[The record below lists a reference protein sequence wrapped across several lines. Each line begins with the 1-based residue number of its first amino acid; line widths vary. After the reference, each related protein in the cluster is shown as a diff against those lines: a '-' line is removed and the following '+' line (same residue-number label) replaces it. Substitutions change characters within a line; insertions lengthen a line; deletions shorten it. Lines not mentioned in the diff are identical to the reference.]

1 VNVRG
6 CANLIAILAM
16 PVWWLLF
23 LRAAS
28 HYRHVATF
36 GYPGAT
42 GEWDFWVYMP
52 LGMTVGLLLC
62 AVLVNTVA
70 KPFAWHLGVLA
81 LGSLPVVLW
90 YLLMTSGG
98 V

>member
-1 VNVRG
+1 VNARG
-6 CANLIAILAM
+6 CSNLIAMLAV
-16 PVWWLLF
+16 PIWSLLF

-36 GYPGAT
+36 GYPDAT

-62 AVLVNTVA
+62 AVLINTVA
-70 KPFAWHLGVLA
+70 KPVAWLSGALSLA
-81 LGSLPVVLW
+81 SLPLVLW
-90 YLLMTSGG
+90 YLVMTGGG

>member
-1 VNVRG
+1 VNARG
-6 CANLIAILAM
+6 CANLIAILAV
-16 PVWWLLF
+16 PIWSLLF

-36 GYPGAT
+36 GYPDAT
-42 GEWDFWVYMP
+42 GQWDFWVYLP
-52 LGMTVGLLLC
+52 LGMSLGLLLG

-70 KPFAWHLGVLA
+70 KPFASLLCGLSLA
-81 LGSLPVVLW
+81 SLPLVLW

>member
-1 VNVRG
+1 MNARG
-6 CANLIAILAM
+6 CANLIAMLAV
-16 PVWWLLF
+16 PVWSLLF

-28 HYRHVATF
+28 HYRQIATF
-36 GYPGAT
+36 GYPDAT
-42 GEWDFWVYMP
+42 GEWDFWVYLP
-52 LGMTVGLLLC
+52 LGMAVGLLLC

-70 KPFAWHLGVLA
+70 KPFAWLLSA
-81 LGSLPVVLW
+81 LSLGSLLVVFW